1 MNQDLPKVIS
11 RYLTAAAD
19 MDLETVAACFT
30 DSGTVVDEDHTYRGR
45 EEIVRWREQTARQF
59 NYTATVIGN
68 EKLGENQYRI
78 TAHIVGNFPGGEV
91 DLHYDFTL
99 QGDLIEFL
107 TIVG

>member
-1 MNQDLPKVIS
+1 MNQVLPAVIG

-30 DSGTVVDEDHTYRGR
+30 DTGTVVDEDHTYRGR

-59 NYTATVIGN
+59 SYTATVTGS
-68 EKLGENQYRI
+68 EELKAGQYRV

-91 DLHYDFTL
+91 DLHYDFTTEE
-99 QGDLIEFL
+99 DLIAFL
-107 TIVG
+107 TIAG